1 MKVLVIGG
9 GGREHAIAWKL
20 SQSNSVD
27 KIYCC
32 PGNAGIAG
40 IAECID
46 VSQDDFRA
54 LLDFV
59 KYEWIDLTI
68 VGPEMPLSKGI
79 VDLFEQEGRRIL
91 GPTRA
96 AAQLESSKVFSKDLM
111 RSHGIPTSDYK
122 VFTSYLHAEEY
133 VKFKGAPIVIKA
145 DGLAAGKGV
154 FVATS
159 VDEAMDALRRIM
171 KEKAFGKAGER
182 VLIEDCLRGE
192 EASFMAFTDGKTI
205 VPMVSSQDHK
215 RIYDN
220 DHGPNTGGMG
230 AYSPAPVI
238 TGQLQEVVMEK
249 VMKPTVRALKAE
261 GIPYKGI
268 LYAGL
273 MIDQGKPYV
282 LEFNCRFGD
291 PETQP
296 VLSRLQSDLMEV
308 AMAVTDERL
317 SEVRIEW
324 KKDPSVCV
332 VLSAE
337 GYPGKYKKG
346 DPITGIE
353 EADRLEDVQVFHAG
367 TAFKDGSV
375 VTAGGRV
382 LGVTATGGSIA
393 AAKEKAYEAIG
404 KIHFRGMHYRTDIA
418 DRALGR
424 EEDIRKG

>member
-9 GGREHAIAWKL
+9 GGREHAIVWKL
-20 SQSNSVD
+20 SQSKMVD

-32 PGNAGIAG
+32 PGNAGIAE

-46 VSQDDFRA
+46 VRQDDFQA

-68 VGPEMPLSKGI
+68 VGPEAPLSIGI
-79 VDLFEQEGRRIL
+79 VDFFEKEGRRIF
-91 GPTRA
+91 GPSKA
-96 AAQLESSKVFSKDLM
+96 AARLESSKAFSKDLM
-111 RSHGIPTSDYK
+111 RSHGIPTAEYK
-122 VFTSYLHAEEY
+122 VFTSYIHAEEY
-133 VKFKGAPIVIKA
+133 VKFKGTPIVIKA

-154 FVATS
+154 FIAATM
-159 VDEAMDALRRIM
+159 DEAMDALKQIM
-171 KEKAFGKAGER
+171 KDKVFGKAGDR
-182 VLIEDCLRGE
+182 VLIEECLQGE

-215 RIYDN
+215 RIFDN
-220 DHGPNTGGMG
+220 DKGPNTGGMG

-238 TGQLQEVVMEK
+238 TPELETVVLEK
-249 VMKPTVRALKAE
+249 IMKPTIKALKSE
-261 GIPYKGI
+261 GIAYKGV

-273 MIDQGKPYV
+273 MIDRGKPYV
-282 LEFNCRFGD
+282 LEFNCRLGD

-296 VLSRLQSDLMEV
+296 VLSRLQSDLMEI

-324 KKDPSVCV
+324 KKDPAVCV
-332 VLSAE
+332 VISSG

-346 DPITGIE
+346 DAITGIGDANKIE
-353 EADRLEDVQVFHAG
+353 GVHVFHAG
-367 TAFKDGSV
+367 TAFRDSDI

-382 LGVTATGGSIA
+382 LGVTATGSSIA
-393 AAKEKAYEAIG
+393 AAKKQAYEAID
-404 KIHFRGMHYRTDIA
+404 KIKFAGMHYRRDIA
-418 DRALGR
+418 DRAMNRLM
-424 EEDIRKG
+424 ESEN